1 MSLFAPAEKE
11 AKRLKM
17 YVFGGSGTGK
27 TVTSLK
33 FPSPVMI
40 DAEKGSDYYG
50 EMFKF
55 QRLQTS
61 DPNLVSQAL
70 EELLK
75 DPKDFKTFIIDPF
88 TIVYDKIVDMQA
100 TRMKMK
106 TGNPSYTIQPLDYK
120 HIKGAVKQLVYK
132 LLALDMNVI
141 ITARSKPLYSSDE
154 GEFMKIIGST
164 AEGPKEL
171 PYMFDIVLELVI
183 DSDGHRVAHV
193 HKDRTNKLPKGNLD
207 RYGHPRFDFTNEAF
221 EECFGEGLTRSASVQ
236 VQEENLVKSG
246 ERNVEVKY
254 KSQKIKT
261 AGIQADNLKI
271 LEEISKD
278 MGEDKLKQKIQEDYS
293 VSSVLDLK
301 NDEASFLIS
310 QFENKS

>member
-11 AKRLKM
+11 GKRLKM

-33 FPSPVMI
+33 FPNPVMI

-50 EMFKF
+50 GMFDF

-61 DPNLVSQAL
+61 DPNLVNQAL

-88 TIVYDKIVDMQA
+88 TIVYDKIVDMQV

-141 ITARSKPLYSSDE
+141 ITARSKPLYSNDD

-171 PYMFDIVLELVI
+171 PYMFDIVLELEL

-207 RYGHPRFDFTNEAF
+207 RYGHSTFDFTNEAF
-221 EECFGEGLTRSASVQ
+221 EECFGDGLTRSASLE

-246 ERNVEVKY
+246 ERNVDVTYNK
-254 KSQKIKT
+254 QKIKT
-261 AGIQADNLKI
+261 AGIQAENLKI

-278 MGEDKLKQKIQEDYS
+278 VGEDKLKEKIQEDYS
-293 VSSVLDLK
+293 VNSILDLK
-301 NDEASFLIS
+301 NDEATFLIS
-310 QFENKS
+310 QFENK